1 MSAPTPLLKRR
12 GVVISI
18 SAVVIIAVG
27 AFTGAM
33 LKTDQEKIAEVQK
46 VQSEGLDDRIDR
58 LKGYRLGLELQ
69 KKGLEGKLAALRE
82 KGGSGDSQ

>member
-33 LKTDQEKIAEVQK
+33 LKTDQEKKAEVQK
-46 VQSEGLDDRIDR
+46 VQSEGLDHRIDR
-58 LKGYRLGLELQ
+58 LVKYGFLGMC
-69 KKGLEGKLAALRE
+69 
-82 KGGSGDSQ
+82 GGGGG